1 MSTLYGRKP
10 AETFGSLL
18 KVRKNTDNISG
29 VTLPGV
35 TSTLSAVEDGL
46 GNATPL
52 KVSSSRLAFN
62 DLIWPTTQGAVGS
75 ILAVG
80 ENGQLEW
87 KTIESTTV
95 ASSVPWSGVTNT
107 PTTRAGYGI
116 TDVQPLDSDLT
127 AIAGLNGTSGLLKKM
142 ADGIW
147 SLDTNTY
154 ITSASL
160 SSYAPLASPVLT
172 GTPTAPTASAGTN
185 NTQLATTAFVAA
197 SFAKTASP
205 TLTGVPTA
213 PTANL
218 GTNTTQIATTAFV
231 DRLRSLMPSS
241 SSSTASISDRGALI
255 SISGGFTIPA
265 NIFAANDTFSIYN
278 NSNATVTIAQG
289 AGLTLR
295 QVGTANTGNRSLAQ
309 RGLVTVVFISP
320 VEAVISGGGLT

>member
-62 DLIWPTTQGAVGS
+62 DLVWPTTQGTVGS
-75 ILAVG
+75 ILSVG

-87 KTIESTTV
+87 KTITATTT
-95 ASSVPWSGVTNT
+95 ASSVPWSGVTNP
-107 PTTRAGYGI
+107 PTTREGYGI
-116 TDVQPLDSDLT
+116 TDAQPLDSDLT
-127 AIAGLNGTSGLLKKM
+127 AIAGLTDASGLLKKTSE
-142 ADGIW
+142 GNW

-154 ITSASL
+154 ITSSAL
-160 SSYAPLASPVLT
+160 STYAPLSSPIFT
-172 GTPTAPTASAGTN
+172 GTPTAPTASVGTD
-185 NTQLATTAFVAA
+185 NTQIATTAFVAA

-205 TLTGVPTA
+205 TFTGTPNA
-213 PTANL
+213 PTASV
-218 GTNTTQIATTAFV
+218 GTNSTQVATTAFV

-241 SSSTASISDRGALI
+241 SSSVATIGDRGALI

-265 NIFAANDTFSIYN
+265 NVFSANDTFSIYN
-278 NSNATVTIAQG
+278 NSAANITIAQG
-289 AGLTLR
+289 ANLTLH
-295 QVGTANTGNRSLAQ
+295 QVGTANTGNRTLAQ
-309 RGLVTVVFISP
+309 RGLVTVVFISA
-320 VEAVISGGGLT
+320 VEAVISGGGLS